1 MASAALPEADLIGR
15 YLKLICTK
23 NRGSLQA
30 YENYFEK
37 HYLRGI
43 EKQVLVYLTD
53 KGLID
58 LGGDVS
64 PSEFKRIQDEVIL
77 RFKETNKEKF
87 TVDESVKIALELKNI
102 PELVIKVFEFNTE
115 TYYRKTMK
123 PLDTSIDLQ
132 GLEPSFMR
140 TETEIF
146 KGVKKN
152 KIITHE
158 FLFDELAG
166 KIGTF
171 IIEF

>member
-1 MASAALPEADLIGR
+1 LSEYQEYFEEH
-15 YLKLICTK
+15 YLK
-23 NRGSLQA
+23 
-30 YENYFEK
+30 E
-37 HYLRGI
+37 I
-43 EKQVLVYLTD
+43 EKKVKVYETE

-58 LGGDVS
+58 LGDQMS
-64 PSEFKRIQDEVIL
+64 AAEYKKIQDEVIIE
-77 RFKETNKEKF
+77 FTETNKEKF
-87 TVDESVKIALELKNI
+87 AIDEAVKLKLKLKNI

-132 GLEPSFMR
+132 GLEPSFMKK
-140 TETEIF
+140 ETEIF

-158 FLFDELAG
+158 FSFDELKG
-166 KIGTF
+166 KVGVF